1 MRKATPEG
9 RLASRDRGGTS
20 YDPQGSVPVGLR
32 SSLATTVTWSVD
44 MVSDQVAGG
53 WPRHRVHN
61 ITSSQLLGRDHPGGV
76 SRHPPLD
83 GSRLFPE
90 HPNVTG
96 IVGWRFGRNSEAEAA
111 QETHLE
117 RHHQVAA
124 DIRLVRVAVARGSVR
139 RHRGTVAR
147 VAEHAA
153 LGSRMA
159 GLPVH
164 GDHESGGDAP
174 PQLLVI
180 PNGRVVTVRRARA
193 GVGQVS
199 SERLETSVQQV
210 GKVLEV
216 SFLLRL
222 AGRREREGEPFP
234 QGWLRDPF
242 DVHGQRP
249 AGPLPFHQNA
259 A

>member
-20 YDPQGSVPVGLR
+20 YDPQGSVPVDLR
-32 SSLATTVTWSVD
+32 SSLATSVTWSVD
-44 MVSDQVAGG
+44 MVSDQVADG

-61 ITSSQLLGRDHPGGV
+61 ITSSQLFGRDHPGGV

-90 HPNVTG
+90 HPHVTW
-96 IVGWRFGRNSEAEAA
+96 IVGHRFGRNSEPEAA

-124 DIRLVRVAVARGSVR
+124 GICLVRVAVARGSVR
-139 RHRGTVAR
+139 RHRGAVAG

-153 LGSRMA
+153 LGSRLA
-159 GLPVH
+159 GLQVL
-164 GDHESGGDAP
+164 GDHESGDAP
-174 PQLLVI
+174 PQRLVI

-193 GVGQVS
+193 SVGQVS
-199 SERLETSVQQV
+199 SERLETSVQQL
-210 GKVLEV
+210 GEVLEV

-222 AGRREREGEPFP
+222 AGRREREGEPLP
-234 QGWLRDPF
+234 QGWLRDRF
-242 DVHGQRP
+242 DVHG
-249 AGPLPFHQNA
+249 
-259 A
+259 